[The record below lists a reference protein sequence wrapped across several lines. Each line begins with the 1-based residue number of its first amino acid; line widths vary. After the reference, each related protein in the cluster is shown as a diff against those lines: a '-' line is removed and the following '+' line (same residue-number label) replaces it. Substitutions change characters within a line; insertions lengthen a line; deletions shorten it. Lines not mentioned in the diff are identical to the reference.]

1 MWPKTDIAKLPAPK
15 PIRLFNW
22 ISIMVL
28 LLVCVLFFM
37 LFVTPVSVSNNT
49 LFIVILSG
57 ITLFV
62 TVILFSV
69 RLFIYG
75 LEEEKVKI
83 WDEQIKKRDKQW
95 QEWSMQSLAVLGSVV
110 ITPQDLSVDDLLK
123 NQGQLHFSANE
134 VFSFSKTN
142 YRFYLESYEWIF
154 ANFYDYL
161 NQIGDSYTLTVLL
174 LGSPEYHTEQ
184 TRLIRQAYKQ
194 LEGNLPIEFRYHSI
208 LGAEQDDINQLIDNE
223 EPALYLIIAD
233 NVQST
238 DSSAFMSALLL
249 ANESLY
255 TNIPNLRAQS
265 YVLRP
270 MQTNRDELSTAI
282 AQMHEIQPAFSHI
295 QQLWYSQFDEKAVA
309 DLRILFFEYDIILRE
324 MEYPAIY
331 PLDTYF
337 GHPNKVLSYWL
348 LLALTTQAV
357 TKTQQ
362 TQLVAANVL
371 DKLLF
376 TVVSPTID
384 DK

>member
-1 MWPKTDIAKLPAPK
+1 MWPKTDIAKLPTPK
-15 PIRLFNW
+15 PIRLWNW
-22 ISIMVL
+22 ISIM
-28 LLVCVLFFM
+28 LLVFLCVLFFM

-62 TVILFSV
+62 TGLLFSV
-69 RLFIYG
+69 RIFLYD

-83 WDEQIKKRDKQW
+83 WDEQIKNRDKQW
-95 QEWSMQSLAVLGSVV
+95 QEWSMQSLAALGNVV
-110 ITPQDLSVDDLLK
+110 ITPQNLSVDDLLK
-123 NQGQLHFSANE
+123 NQDQSHFSANE

-142 YRFYLESYEWIF
+142 HRFYLESYEWIF

-161 NQIGDSYTLTVLL
+161 NQIGNNYTLTVLL
-174 LGSPEYHTEQ
+174 LGSPEYHIEQ

-194 LEGNLPIEFRYHSI
+194 LEGNLPLEFRYQSI

-238 DSSAFMSALLL
+238 DNSAFMSAFLL

-270 MQTNRDELSTAI
+270 MQTNWDEFSMAI
-282 AQMHEIQPAFSHI
+282 TQMHEIQPAFSHI
-295 QQLWYSQFDEKAVA
+295 QQL
-309 DLRILFFEYDIILRE
+309 
-324 MEYPAIY
+324 
-331 PLDTYF
+331 
-337 GHPNKVLSYWL
+337 
-348 LLALTTQAV
+348 
-357 TKTQQ
+357 
-362 TQLVAANVL
+362 LV
-371 DKLLF
+371 
-376 TVVSPTID
+376 
-384 DK
+384 